1 MDFKEFAAE
10 LKAKIEASEAKIKE
24 LEAKLADKVSV
35 EEKSAIEEQIKN
47 LDLTAQEFKNEL
59 KTVKTDKVNKGFIE
73 NFSELV
79 HSDNF
84 KSQLKEVL
92 EGKRAKSEKFE
103 VKIAT
108 SDATNPVL
116 RTTGN
121 TNIYSAAF
129 EPNVFISKANMFT
142 VPADKNRIVWL
153 NGSFT
158 DNTGYV
164 DEATA
169 GSTAN
174 AGTIA
179 EVYRELAKLH
189 SFVPFSAETASDMS
203 YFVNWVRNKS
213 IEAINSKID
222 TLIYAG
228 TGNDSTATKE
238 IYGLKTQGSTAFNAS
253 TAGLADAIENATIAD
268 LVRAC
273 VAQIRIGGKGAFT
286 PNAVFMHPADVAKLN
301 SAKNK
306 VGDYIQIMPTGQYF
320 IYGLPVY
327 ETANISA
334 GELLVSD
341 TSTWQLYQK
350 GAIEVEIDRAASTD
364 SYVLYLRWRGN
375 FVVSTEDKKGNIYV
389 ASIPTAI
396 AAIGVDTPLAVT
408 ASISN
413 TELDVNITNTAVPV
427 SGSVTIANT
436 TLDPVN
442 TKEVSAT

>member
-35 EEKSAIEEQIKN
+35 EDKSAIEEQIKN

-59 KTVKTDKVNKGFIE
+59 KNVKTEKVDKSFID

-79 HSDNF
+79 NSDNF
-84 KSQLKEVL
+84 KNQVKEVL

-129 EPNVFISKANMFT
+129 EPNVFMSKANIFT

-164 DEATA
+164 SENTA
-169 GSTAN
+169 VSSAN

-179 EVYRELAKLH
+179 EAYRELAKIGSSL
-189 SFVPFSAETASDMS
+189 PFTAETASDMS
-203 YFVNWVRNKS
+203 YFVNWARNKS
-213 IEAINSKID
+213 IEAINSKVD
-222 TLIYAG
+222 SLIFAG
-228 TGNDSTATKE
+228 AGNDSTATKE
-238 IYGLKTQGSTAFNAS
+238 IYGLKTQGSTAFSAS

-273 VAQIRIGGKGAFT
+273 SAQIRIGGKGAFV
-286 PNAVFMHPADVAKLN
+286 PNAVFMHPSDVAKLN
-301 SAKNK
+301 AAKNK
-306 VGDYIQIMPTGQYF
+306 AGDYIQVMPTGQYF

-327 ETANISA
+327 ETANVA
-334 GELLVSD
+334 ADELLVAD
-341 TSTWQLYQK
+341 TRTWQLYQK
-350 GAIEVEIDRAASTD
+350 GAIEVEIDRVASTD
-364 SYVLYLRWRGN
+364 SYALYLRWRGN
-375 FVVSTEDKKGNIYV
+375 FVVSTEDKKANIYV
-389 ASIPTAI
+389 ASIATAL
-396 AAIGVDTPLAVT
+396 AAIGVATPL
-408 ASISN
+408 
-413 TELDVNITNTAVPV
+413 DVHIT
-427 SGSVTIANT
+427 NT

-442 TKEVSAT
+442 TKAVV